1 MENYDEEMVE
11 VASDLMIEFIGDIN
25 ISYNEKPV
33 NHLQIT
39 PTDTVNFTNILKN
52 VRSKIKSYSKDSQ
65 KDYIISMNNEQLLF
79 RIVEEYEDET
89 NDEEKDETDEWTIL
103 C

>member
-65 KDYIISMNNEQLLF
+65 KDYIINMNNEQLLF

-103 C
+103 F